1 MRQERFTEQ
10 AQEALQ
16 ASQQLAMQFKHSQWD
31 VEHIL
36 LALLVQ
42 RQGLVGEILKE
53 INVDADMMRDRVD
66 EVLEKTP
73 KVSYQTGQIYATPRI
88 AMLMQKAEAEAR
100 RLKDEF
106 ISTEHLLI
114 AMVAE
119 NKGEAAQILHG
130 AGVNQEKVY
139 AALQKLRGSRR
150 VDDTRAESKYRSLQ
164 KYGRD
169 LTQMAKEGKLDPV
182 IGREKEIRRVMQILT
197 RRTKNNPVIVGEAGV
212 GKTAIAEGLAQ
223 KIADDDVPNSLK
235 GRKVVALDMG
245 ALVAG
250 SKFRGEFEERLK
262 AVMDEVKE
270 SKKEVIL
277 FIDEIHTVV
286 GAGAAEGSIDAS
298 NMLKPALAHGELQ
311 CVGATTIDEYRKHIE
326 KDKALERRFQPVFIE
341 EPSIE
346 DTIEILKGLRPRY
359 EAHHKIKITD
369 EALDAAAKLSQRYI
383 ADRHLPDKAIDLIDE
398 AASKLRID
406 TESATPAEKELEQ
419 RIKQLANEEEAATQ
433 RQDYEGA
440 AKLKADRLKLEPE
453 YKEAKSERLKKEK
466 ISEEVNA
473 EHIAQLVS
481 NWTGIPVTQMV
492 EGEKEKFIHMEERIH
507 ERLIDQEEAVAA
519 VSEAIRRSRA
529 GLTDPKRPIGSFLF
543 LGPTGVGKTEMVRTL
558 AWFMFGDENAMIRL
572 DMSEYQEEHTTAR
585 LIGSPPGYV
594 GYDEGGQLTEA
605 IRRRPYSIILLDE
618 IEKAHPKVF
627 NTLLQIMDDGRLTDG
642 HGRTVNFKNTV
653 VIMTSNAGAEVIKR
667 ESQLGFTTRRETA
680 ATQND
685 RYENMKKKVNE
696 EVKKLFRPE
705 FLNRLD
711 DVIVF
716 HELSEEQ
723 LKGIVDLMLKDL
735 QNRLS
740 EHRVTI
746 ELTVKAKAWLAKE
759 GYDPVFGA
767 RPLRRVIERTI
778 ENPLS
783 SQLLRGELKEGDTV
797 KIDVDKE
804 GKLTFKTKAA
814 VKVAA

>member
-53 INVDADMMRDRVD
+53 INVDADMMRNRVD

-735 QNRLS
+735 QNRLI